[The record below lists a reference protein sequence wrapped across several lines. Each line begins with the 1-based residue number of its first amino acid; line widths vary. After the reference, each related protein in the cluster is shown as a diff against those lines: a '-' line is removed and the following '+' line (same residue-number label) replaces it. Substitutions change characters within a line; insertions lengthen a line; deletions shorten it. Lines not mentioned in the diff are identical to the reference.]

1 MLPIYR
7 LLKNSYRPQ
16 DINAVL
22 KLSEEGCTVPFI
34 ARYRKDRTGNLDEV
48 AIREIVDARKKL
60 EEVEKRQ
67 LTILTAIKEQ
77 GQLSVNLERQIRDCY
92 DLTGL
97 EDLYLPFKKRRKT
110 KADIAIELGLEGL
123 AKIIMAQTDTSIR
136 KAAQSFLKGEV
147 KNVKMAIE
155 GAQDIIAD
163 WINNDV
169 SLRQWLRQTFER
181 HAIIES
187 KVKRGKKE
195 IGDKFRD
202 FFQYSERLPRCPSH
216 RFLAIL
222 RGEKEGILSVKI
234 SPEEDRT
241 LEGIRRKKIKGYS
254 DARPYIEA
262 AITDAYKRLLFPS
275 IENQVKQAFKE
286 KADEE
291 AIHVFALNVR
301 QLLLSPP
308 LGEKAV
314 LAIDPGFR
322 TGCKVACI
330 NANGQYLEY
339 TTIFPHPPQKQSTE
353 SLKTIRHLI
362 DKHDISAIA
371 IGNGTAGR
379 ETLSWIEQ
387 AKISDIELHLVNE
400 NGASIYSASPT
411 AQSEFPDLD
420 LTVRGAISI
429 GRRLMDP
436 LAELIKIEPK
446 SIGVGQYQHDVDQNR
461 LASRLDDEV
470 ISCVN
475 QVGVNLNTASSHL
488 LKHISGLG
496 ENLALNIIK
505 YRNANGPFQLR
516 KELINVP
523 RLGQKAFEQCSGFLR
538 IRNGR
543 NPLDNTGVHP
553 ETYPIVHRM
562 AASLG
567 VETSALLG
575 ATALVDRIDLES
587 FVTQDTGLETLRD
600 IVKELKKPGIDARG
614 ELEVH
619 HFNDRIQSFS
629 DLEEGMTVHGIVDN
643 ITNFGAFVD
652 IGIKE
657 AGLIH
662 ISEVSNTFIQHPSE
676 KLTLNQSVKVKII
689 GLDEGRRRIQLSI
702 KQV

>member
-7 LLKNSYRPQ
+7 LLTNSYRPQ

-22 KLSEEGCTVPFI
+22 RLSKEGCTIPFI
-34 ARYRKDRTGNLDEV
+34 ARYRKDRTGNLDEI
-48 AIREIVDARKKL
+48 AIREIVDANVKL
-60 EEVEKRQ
+60 KEVEQRQ
-67 LTILTAIKEQ
+67 VTILKAIDEQ
-77 GQLSVNLERQIRDCY
+77 GQLSTALEKQIRNCY
-92 DLTGL
+92 DPTEL
-97 EDLYLPFKKRRKT
+97 EDLYLPYKKRRKT
-110 KADIAIELGLEGL
+110 KADVAIEQGLEGL
-123 AKIIMAQTDTSIR
+123 AKIIMSQTNTSIP
-136 KAAQSFLKGEV
+136 KAAKSFVRGDV
-147 KNVKMAIE
+147 TSAKMAIS

-169 SLRQWLRQTFER
+169 NLRQWLRQTFER
-181 HAIIES
+181 HGLIES

-195 IGDKFRD
+195 VGDKFRD
-202 FFQYSERLPRCPSH
+202 FFQYSERLTKCPSH

-234 SPEEDRT
+234 APHEAKT
-241 LEGIRRKKIKGYS
+241 LEGIQKRKIRGYNE
-254 DARPYIEA
+254 ARPYIEA
-262 AITDAYKRLLFPS
+262 AISDAYKRLLYPS
-275 IENQVKQAFKE
+275 IENQIKQAYKE

-291 AIHVFALNVR
+291 AINVFALNVR

-330 NANGQYLEY
+330 GENGQFLEH
-339 TTIFPHPPQKQSTE
+339 TTIYPHPPQNEE
-353 SLKTIRHLI
+353 SEGLKTVVHLI
-362 DKHDISAIA
+362 EKHNVSAIA

-379 ETLSWIEQ
+379 ETLSFLE
-387 AKISDIELHLVNE
+387 KGEVKNVELHLVNE
-400 NGASIYSASPT
+400 NGASIYSASTT

-420 LTVRGAISI
+420 LTIRGAISI

-488 LKHISGLG
+488 LKHVSGLG
-496 ENLALNIIK
+496 QSLAQNIVK
-505 YRNANGPFQLR
+505 YRTENGPFHRR
-516 KELINVP
+516 KDLTKVP

-538 IRNGR
+538 IRNGTD
-543 NPLDNTGVHP
+543 PLDNTGVHP
-553 ETYPIVHRM
+553 ESYHLVNQM
-562 AASLG
+562 ADSLG
-567 VETSALLG
+567 TKVDELLG
-575 ATALVDRIDLES
+575 SPTLVERIDVQNFMS
-587 FVTQDTGLETLRD
+587 SDVGIETLKD
-600 IVKELKKPGIDARG
+600 VVNELKKTGIDVRG
-614 ELEVH
+614 VLEVH
-619 HFNDRIQSFS
+619 HFNDNIKSFS
-629 DLEEGMTVHGIVDN
+629 DLEEGMIVNGIVDN
-643 ITNFGAFVD
+643 ITNFGAFID

-657 AGLIH
+657 AGLVH

-689 GLDEGRRRIQLSI
+689 GLDKDRRRIQLSL
-702 KQV
+702 KRV